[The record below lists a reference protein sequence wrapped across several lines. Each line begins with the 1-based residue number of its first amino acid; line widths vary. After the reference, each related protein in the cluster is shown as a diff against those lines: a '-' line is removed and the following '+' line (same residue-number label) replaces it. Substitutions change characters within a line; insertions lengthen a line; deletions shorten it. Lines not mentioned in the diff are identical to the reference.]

1 MIPAQLGGLYSPGA
15 SDWIVS
21 VITTD
26 GRGIIR
32 RLSPGNMD
40 EKSALRI
47 ALSANGMSGN
57 EVASWS
63 IRRAGDREV
72 VADEVEDAF
81 ARIRRMR

>member
-1 MIPAQLGGLYSPGA
+1 MIHPQVGDLYSP
-15 SDWIVS
+15 SDTDWIVTIRTKDGGVS
-21 VITTD
+21 SRRIT
-26 GRGIIR
+26 
-32 RLSPGNMD
+32 PGSMD
-40 EKSALRI
+40 EARALRV
-47 ALSANGMSGN
+47 AMCANGMSGL

>member
-1 MIPAQLGGLYSPGA
+1 MIPAQIGGLYSPGA
-15 SDWIVS
+15 SDWIVTIRTKDGGVS
-21 VITTD
+21 SRRIT
-26 GRGIIR
+26 
-32 RLSPGNMD
+32 PGSMD
-40 EKSALRI
+40 EARALCV

>member
-1 MIPAQLGGLYSPGA
+1 MIPAQIGGLYSPGG
-15 SDWIVS
+15 SDWIVTIRTKDGGVS
-21 VITTD
+21 SRRIT
-26 GRGIIR
+26 
-32 RLSPGNMD
+32 PGSMD
-40 EKSALRI
+40 EARALRV